1 MDIGSYCFT
10 KKGSFDIRDFKTG
23 DTGGFSGKEEAR
35 RQLRKNVEKMAAL
48 QDKFYAQNQDALLL
62 IFQAMDSAG
71 KDGAVKHVMSG
82 LNPQGVQV
90 YSFKQPSQEELDH
103 DYLWRINRCLPER
116 GNIGIFNRSYYEEVL
131 VAKVHNLPVSQGRLP
146 ARCLN
151 GDIWEKRYRQLRD
164 YERYLYE
171 NGITVVKFFL
181 DISREEQRKRFLA
194 RIDDESKNWKFSPSD
209 IAERGHWDD
218 YMDAY
223 EQAINATAAKEAPWY
238 VIPADKKWFAR
249 LLISEVVVHHL
260 EKLEPSYPTVSEE
273 QRRSLL
279 LCREQLTGA
288 EETA

>member
-1 MDIGSYCFT
+1 M
-10 KKGSFDIRDFKTG
+10 
-23 DTGGFSGKEEAR
+23 R
-35 RQLRKNVEKMAAL
+35 RC
-48 QDKFYAQNQDALLL
+48 
-62 IFQAMDSAG
+62 
-71 KDGAVKHVMSG
+71 
-82 LNPQGVQV
+82 
-90 YSFKQPSQEELDH
+90 
-103 DYLWRINRCLPER
+103 WW
-116 GNIGIFNRSYYEEVL
+116 
-131 VAKVHNLPVSQGRLP
+131 AKVHNLPVSQGRLP